1 MRLSRVKG
9 KTKKKNNA
17 KSNIYLMLSKIF
29 ALISFL
35 ILLIVIII
43 AIGTIS
49 LDMEPN
55 WAILT
60 FESWAIIWCVLTA
73 VFIFVDIFLY
83 IKIKHKGEIITEQKQ
98 QKAEVLHGKKIFV
111 YTHPE
116 DAQGGIFSKTY
127 IPIDEN
133 SVLRLRE
140 LIVTAKE
147 LWGNKENN

>member
-9 KTKKKNNA
+9 KPMKKTNGKHNT
-17 KSNIYLMLSKIF
+17 YLMISKIF

-35 ILLIVIII
+35 FLLIVITI

-55 WAILT
+55 WAVLNV
-60 FESWAIIWCVLTA
+60 ESWAIIWCVLTA
-73 VFIFVDIFLY
+73 IFIFVDIFLY
-83 IKIKHKGEIITEQKQ
+83 IKIRKKGEIITEQKQ
-98 QKAEVLHGKKIFV
+98 QREEILHGKKIV
-111 YTHPE
+111 IYTHPE
-116 DAQGGIFSKTY
+116 NAEGGIFSKTY

-140 LIVTAKE
+140 LIVTAKD
-147 LWGNKENN
+147 LWGKKENN

>member
-9 KTKKKNNA
+9 KTRKKNDN
-17 KSNIYLMLSKIF
+17 KSSIYLLLPKIF

-35 ILLIVIII
+35 LLLIVIII
-43 AIGTIS
+43 GIGTIS
-49 LDMEPN
+49 LDMGPN
-55 WAILT
+55 WAILN

-73 VFIFVDIFLY
+73 VFIFFDIFIYL
-83 IKIKHKGEIITEQKQ
+83 KIRYKGEIITEEKQ
-98 QKAEVLHGKKIFV
+98 QKEEILHGKKIFV

-116 DAQGGIFSKTY
+116 NAEGGIFSKTY

>member
-1 MRLSRVKG
+1 MKLSRKEKKQKI
-9 KTKKKNNA
+9 KTKNQIKT
-17 KSNIYLMLSKIF
+17 YLIISKIF

-35 ILLIVIII
+35 FLLLVITI

-55 WAILT
+55 WAALT
-60 FESWAIIWCVLTA
+60 FEYWAIIWCVLTGI
-73 VFIFVDIFLY
+73 FIFIDTFLY
-83 IKIKHKGEIITEQKQ
+83 IKIRHKGEIIIEQKEE
-98 QKAEVLHGKKIFV
+98 KEEILHGKKIVV

-116 DAQGGIFSKTY
+116 NAEGGIFSKTY

-140 LIVTAKE
+140 LIVNAKE
-147 LWGNKENN
+147 LWGKKENN

>member
-1 MRLSRVKG
+1 MRLSRVKA
-9 KTKKKNNA
+9 KNKKKNNA

-35 ILLIVIII
+35 ILFIVIII
-43 AIGTIS
+43 AIGTIALG
-49 LDMEPN
+49 LDPN

-83 IKIKHKGEIITEQKQ
+83 IKIRHKGEIITERKQ
-98 QKAEVLHGKKIFV
+98 QKEEILHGKKIFV

-116 DAQGGIFSKTY
+116 NAEGGIFSKTY